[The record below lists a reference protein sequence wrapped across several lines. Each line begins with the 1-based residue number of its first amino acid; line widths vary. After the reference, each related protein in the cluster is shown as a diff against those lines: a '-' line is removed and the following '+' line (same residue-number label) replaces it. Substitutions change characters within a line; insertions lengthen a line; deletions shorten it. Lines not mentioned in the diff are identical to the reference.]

1 MDTMARI
8 TGGVDT
14 HLDVHVAAA
23 LNDVGG
29 ALGTASFPATAAGYR
44 ALLGWLGSFG
54 EVVLVG
60 VEGTGS
66 YGAGLT
72 RFLHGHAVPVVE
84 VDRPNR
90 QSRRMSGKSDP
101 IDAISA
107 ARAALGGT
115 ANGAAKTRDGNV
127 EAIRVL
133 RVAKISAQKARTQA
147 INQIHSLVCTA
158 PDALRDK
165 LRGLPTGELVAT
177 CAGLRPGPRR
187 DVEAVTKTT
196 LRALARRVHHLD
208 EEIAELEALIRP
220 LVTATAP
227 GLLAHYGVGPDTAA
241 ALLVAAGD
249 NPDRLRTEATFA
261 RLCGVAPIPATSGKT
276 QHRHRLHRGGDRQA
290 NSALWHIALTRMAS
304 DADTRAYVQRRT
316 KEGLSKREVMRC
328 LKRYIARELFPDL
341 PHQIVP

>member
-14 HLDVHVAAA
+14 HLEVHVAAA

-29 ALGTASFPATAAGYR
+29 VLGTASFPTTTAGYR
-44 ALLGWLGSFG
+44 QLLEWLSSFG
-54 EVVLVG
+54 QVELVG

-66 YGAGLT
+66 YGAGLS
-72 RFLHGHAVPVVE
+72 RFLHRHGVPVVE

-90 QSRRMSGKSDP
+90 QKRRLSGKSDT

-127 EAIRVL
+127 EAIRDL
-133 RVAKISAQKARTQA
+133 RVAKISAHKARTQA

-158 PDALRDK
+158 PDELRDR
-165 LRGLPTGELVAT
+165 LRALPTPVLVEA
-177 CAGLRPGPRR
+177 CAAMRPGAAG
-187 DVEAVTKTT
+187 DVTAATKTT
-196 LRALARRVHHLD
+196 LRALARRVHHL
-208 EEIAELEALIRP
+208 ETEIAEIEALIRP
-220 LVTATAP
+220 IVTATAP
-227 GLLAHYGVGPDTAA
+227 ALLAHSGVGPDTAA

-249 NPDRLRTEATFA
+249 NPGRLRSEATFA
-261 RLCGVAPIPATSGKT
+261 RLCGAAPIPATSGKT
-276 QHRHRLHRGGDRQA
+276 QNRHRLHRGGDRQA
-290 NSALWHIALTRMAS
+290 NSALWRIALTRMS
-304 DADTRAYVQRRT
+304 WDPDTKAYVERRT

-341 PHQIVP
+341 PRELLA

>member
-1 MDTMARI
+1 METMARI

-23 LNDVGG
+23 VNEFG
-29 ALGTASFPATAAGYR
+29 AVLATASFPTTAMGYR
-44 ALLGWLGSFG
+44 QLLDWMSSFG
-54 EVVLVG
+54 DVVLVG

-66 YGAGLT
+66 YGAGLS
-72 RFLHGHAVPVVE
+72 RFLHRHGVAVVE

-90 QSRRMSGKSDP
+90 QKRRLSGKSDP

-133 RVAKISAQKARTQA
+133 RVAKISAHKARTQA

-158 PDALRDK
+158 PDELRDK
-165 LRGLPTGELVAT
+165 LRALRTAELIAT
-177 CAGLRPGPRR
+177 CASLRPGPGN
-187 DVEAVTKTT
+187 DVTAATKTT

-208 EEIAELEALIRP
+208 EEIADLEALIRP

-227 GLLAHYGVGPDTAA
+227 ALLAHPGVGPDTAA

-249 NPDRLRTEATFA
+249 NPARLRNEATFA
-261 RLCGVAPIPATSGKT
+261 RLCGAAPIPATSGKT
-276 QHRHRLHRGGDRQA
+276 QNRHRLHRGGDRQA
-290 NSALWHIALTRMAS
+290 NSALWRIALTRMS
-304 DADTRAYVQRRT
+304 WDPDTRAYVERRT

-328 LKRYIARELFPDL
+328 LKRYIARELFADL
-341 PHQIVP
+341 PQQVLS

>member
-1 MDTMARI
+1 METMARI

-23 LNDVGG
+23 VNEFG
-29 ALGTASFPATAAGYR
+29 AVLATASFATTLAGYR
-44 ALLGWLGSFG
+44 QLLEWMSSFG
-54 EVVLVG
+54 DVVLVG

-66 YGAGLT
+66 YGAGLS
-72 RFLHGHAVPVVE
+72 RFLHRHGVAVVE

-90 QSRRMSGKSDP
+90 QKRRLSGKSDP

-115 ANGAAKTRDGNV
+115 ANGAAKARDGNV

-133 RVAKISAQKARTQA
+133 RVAKISAHKARTQA

-158 PDALRDK
+158 PDELRDK
-165 LRGLPTGELVAT
+165 LRALRTSDLIAT
-177 CAGLRPGPRR
+177 CAGLRPGPGS
-187 DVEAVTKTT
+187 DVTAATKTT

-208 EEIAELEALIRP
+208 EEIADLESLIQP
-220 LVTATAP
+220 LVATTAP
-227 GLLAHYGVGPDTAA
+227 ALLAHSGVGPDTAA

-249 NPDRLRTEATFA
+249 NPARLRSEATFA
-261 RLCGVAPIPATSGKT
+261 RLCGAAPIPATSGKT
-276 QHRHRLHRGGDRQA
+276 QNRHRLHRGGDRQA
-290 NSALWHIALTRMAS
+290 NSALWRIALTRMS
-304 DADTRAYVQRRT
+304 WDPDTRAYVERRT

-341 PHQIVP
+341 PRELLA

>member
-14 HLDVHVAAA
+14 HLEVHVAAA
-23 LNDVGG
+23 LSDVGG
-29 ALGTASFPATAAGYR
+29 VLGTASFPTTPAGYR
-44 ALLGWLGSFG
+44 QLLEWLSSFG
-54 EVVLVG
+54 QVELVG

-66 YGAGLT
+66 YGAGLS
-72 RFLHGHAVPVVE
+72 RFLHRQGVAVVE

-90 QSRRMSGKSDP
+90 QKRRLSGKSDP

-115 ANGAAKTRDGNV
+115 ANGAAKTRDGSI

-133 RVAKISAQKARTQA
+133 RVAKISAHKARTQA

-158 PDALRDK
+158 PDELRDR
-165 LRGLPTGELVAT
+165 LRALPTPALVEA
-177 CAGLRPGPRR
+177 CAALRPGAGG
-187 DVEAVTKTT
+187 DVTAATKAT
-196 LRALARRVHHLD
+196 LRCLGRRVRHLD
-208 EEIAELEALIRP
+208 EEIAGLEALIRP
-220 LVTATAP
+220 IVAATAP
-227 GLLAHYGVGPDTAA
+227 ELIAHSGVGPDTAA

-249 NPDRLRTEATFA
+249 NPGRLRSEATFA
-261 RLCGVAPIPATSGKT
+261 RLCGAAPIPATSGKT

-290 NSALWHIALTRMAS
+290 NSALWRIALTRMS
-304 DADTRAYVQRRT
+304 WDPDTRAYVERRT

-341 PHQIVP
+341 PRQMLS

>member
-1 MDTMARI
+1 METMARI

-29 ALGTASFPATAAGYR
+29 VLGTASFPTTTAGYR
-44 ALLGWLGSFG
+44 QLLEWMSSFG

-66 YGAGLT
+66 YGAGLS
-72 RFLHGHAVPVVE
+72 RYLHARSIAVVE

-90 QSRRMSGKSDP
+90 QRRRLSGKSDP

-107 ARAALGGT
+107 ARAALSGS
-115 ANGAAKTRDGNV
+115 ANGSAKTRDGSV

-133 RVAKISAQKARTQA
+133 RVAKISAHKARTQA
-147 INQIHSLVCTA
+147 INQIHSLICTA
-158 PDALRDK
+158 PDELRDR
-165 LRGLPTGELVAT
+165 LRALPTAELIAT
-177 CAGLRPGPRR
+177 CAGLRPGAGS
-187 DVEAVTKTT
+187 DVTAATKTT

-208 EEIAELEALIRP
+208 EEIADLEALIRP
-220 LVTATAP
+220 LVHATAP
-227 GLLAHYGVGPDTAA
+227 ELLAHKGVGPDTAA

-249 NPDRLRTEATFA
+249 NPSRLRDEATFA
-261 RLCGVAPIPATSGKT
+261 RLCGAAPIPATSGKT
-276 QHRHRLHRGGDRQA
+276 QNRHRLHRGGDRQA
-290 NSALWHIALTRMAS
+290 NSALWRIALTRMS
-304 DADTRAYVQRRT
+304 WDPDTRAYVERRT
-316 KEGLSKREVMRC
+316 KEGLSKREVIRC

-341 PHQIVP
+341 PQQMLS

>member
-1 MDTMARI
+1 METMARI

-23 LNDVGG
+23 VNEFG
-29 ALGTASFPATAAGYR
+29 AVLGTASFPTTLTGYR
-44 ALLGWLGSFG
+44 QLLEWMSSFG
-54 EVVLVG
+54 QVVLVG

-66 YGAGLT
+66 YGAGLS
-72 RFLHGHAVPVVE
+72 RYLHATDVAVVE

-90 QSRRMSGKSDP
+90 QKRRLSGKSDP

-133 RVAKISAQKARTQA
+133 RVAKISAHKARTQA
-147 INQIHSLVCTA
+147 INQIHSLICTA
-158 PDALRDK
+158 PDDLRDK
-165 LRGLPTGELVAT
+165 LRNLSTVELVAT
-177 CAGLRPGPRR
+177 CAGLRPGSGG
-187 DVEAVTKTT
+187 DVTAATKAT

-208 EEIAELEALIRP
+208 EEIADLEALIHP

-227 GLLAHYGVGPDTAA
+227 ELLAHKGVGPDTAA

-249 NPDRLRTEATFA
+249 NPSRLRSEATFA
-261 RLCGVAPIPATSGKT
+261 RLCGAAPIPATSGKT
-276 QHRHRLHRGGDRQA
+276 QNRHRLHRGGDRQA
-290 NSALWHIALTRMAS
+290 NSALWRIALTRMS
-304 DADTRAYVQRRT
+304 WDPDTRAYVERRT

-328 LKRYIARELFPDL
+328 LKRYIARELFADL
-341 PHQIVP
+341 PQQMLS

>member
-1 MDTMARI
+1 METMARI

-23 LNDVGG
+23 LTDVGG
-29 ALGTASFPATAAGYR
+29 VLGTASFPTTAVGYR
-44 ALLGWLGSFG
+44 QLLEWLSSFG

-66 YGAGLT
+66 YGAGLS
-72 RFLHGHAVPVVE
+72 RFLYARGVTVVE

-90 QSRRMSGKSDP
+90 QKRRLAGKSDP

-133 RVAKISAQKARTQA
+133 RVAKISARKARTQA
-147 INQIHSLVCTA
+147 VNQIHSLVCTA
-158 PDALRDK
+158 PDELRDK
-165 LRGLPTGELVAT
+165 LRDLPTGQLVQT
-177 CAGLRPGPRR
+177 CANLRPGDGR
-187 DVEAVTKTT
+187 DVTAVTKLT
-196 LRALARRVHHLD
+196 LRALARRVQALQD
-208 EEIAELEALIRP
+208 EIDQLEAASRP
-220 LVTATAP
+220 LVIETAP
-227 GLLAHYGVGPDTAA
+227 ALLAHNGVGPDTAA

-249 NPDRLRTEATFA
+249 NPGRLRTEATFA
-261 RLCGVAPIPATSGKT
+261 RLCGAAPIPATSGKT
-276 QHRHRLHRGGDRQA
+276 QNRHRLHRGGDRQA
-290 NSALWHIALTRMAS
+290 NSALWRIALTRMS
-304 DADTRAYVQRRT
+304 NDPDTRAYVERRT

-341 PHQIVP
+341 PGEMLA

>member
-1 MDTMARI
+1 METMARI

-29 ALGTASFPATAAGYR
+29 VLGTASFPTTTGGYR
-44 ALLGWLGSFG
+44 QLLEWMSSFG

-66 YGAGLT
+66 YGAGLS
-72 RFLHGHAVPVVE
+72 RYLHAHSVTVVE

-90 QSRRMSGKSDP
+90 QKRRLSGKSDP

-107 ARAALGGT
+107 ARAALSGS
-115 ANGAAKTRDGNV
+115 ANGSAKTRDGSV

-133 RVAKISAQKARTQA
+133 RVAKISAHKARTQA

-158 PDALRDK
+158 PDELRDK
-165 LRGLPTGELVAT
+165 LRALPTAELIAT
-177 CAGLRPGPRR
+177 CAGLRPGAGS
-187 DVEAVTKTT
+187 DVTAATKTT

-208 EEIAELEALIRP
+208 EEIADLEALIRP
-220 LVTATAP
+220 LVHATAP
-227 GLLAHYGVGPDTAA
+227 ELLAHKGVGPDTAA

-249 NPDRLRTEATFA
+249 NPSRLRDEATFA
-261 RLCGVAPIPATSGKT
+261 RLPEFAGKIFCSHCGTEHVWSKDKA
-276 QHRHRLHRGGDRQA
+276 RLVDDETPK
-290 NSALWHIALTRMAS
+290 S
-304 DADTRAYVQRRT
+304 
-316 KEGLSKREVMRC
+316 
-328 LKRYIARELFPDL
+328 
-341 PHQIVP
+341 

>member
-14 HLDVHVAAA
+14 HLEVHVAAA

-29 ALGTASFPATAAGYR
+29 VLGTASFPTTAAGYR
-44 ALLGWLGSFG
+44 QLLEWLSSFG
-54 EVVLVG
+54 QVVLVG

-66 YGAGLT
+66 YGAGLS
-72 RFLHGHAVPVVE
+72 RFLHRHDIAVVE

-90 QSRRMSGKSDP
+90 QKRRLSGKSDP

-107 ARAALGGT
+107 ARAALGGN

-133 RVAKISAQKARTQA
+133 RVAKISAHKARTQA

-158 PDALRDK
+158 PDELRDG
-165 LRGLPTGELVAT
+165 LRTLPTPALIEA
-177 CAGLRPGPRR
+177 CAGLRPGAAG
-187 DVEAVTKTT
+187 DVTAATKTT

-208 EEIAELEALIRP
+208 AEIAEIEALIRP
-220 LVTATAP
+220 IVTATAP
-227 GLLAHYGVGPDTAA
+227 ALLAHSGVGPDTAA

-249 NPDRLRTEATFA
+249 NPERLRSEATFA
-261 RLCGVAPIPATSGKT
+261 RLCGAAPIPATSGKT
-276 QHRHRLHRGGDRQA
+276 QNRHRLHRGGDRQA
-290 NSALWHIALTRMAS
+290 NSALWRIALTRMS
-304 DADTRAYVQRRT
+304 WDPDTKAYVERRT

-328 LKRYIARELFPDL
+328 LKRYIARELFADL
-341 PHQIVP
+341 PRELLA

>member
-1 MDTMARI
+1 METMARI

-23 LNDVGG
+23 VNEFG
-29 ALGTASFPATAAGYR
+29 AVLGTASFPTTATGYR
-44 ALLGWLGSFG
+44 QLLEWMSQFG
-54 EVVLVG
+54 QVVLVG

-66 YGAGLT
+66 YGAGLS
-72 RFLHGHAVPVVE
+72 RFLHRQGVSVVE

-90 QSRRMSGKSDP
+90 QRRRLSGKSDP

-133 RVAKISAQKARTQA
+133 RVAKFSAHKARTQA

-158 PDALRDK
+158 PDELRDK
-165 LRGLPTGELVAT
+165 LRTLPTPALIDA
-177 CAGLRPGPRR
+177 CANLRPGSGS
-187 DVEAVTKTT
+187 VVTAATKTT

-208 EEIAELEALIRP
+208 AEIADLEALIRP

-227 GLLAHYGVGPDTAA
+227 ALLAHVGVGPDTAA

-249 NPDRLRTEATFA
+249 NPGRLRSEATFA
-261 RLCGVAPIPATSGKT
+261 RLCGAAPIPATSGKT
-276 QHRHRLHRGGDRQA
+276 QNRHRLHRGGDRQA
-290 NSALWHIALTRMAS
+290 NSALWRIALTRMS
-304 DADTRAYVQRRT
+304 WDPDTRAYVERRT

-341 PHQIVP
+341 PRELLA

>member
-1 MDTMARI
+1 METMARI

-23 LNDVGG
+23 LTDVGG
-29 ALGTASFPATAAGYR
+29 VLGTASFPTTTAGYR
-44 ALLGWLGSFG
+44 QLLEWMSSFG
-54 EVVLVG
+54 QVVLVG

-66 YGAGLT
+66 YGAGLS
-72 RFLHGHAVPVVE
+72 RFLHVQGVAVVE

-90 QSRRMSGKSDP
+90 QKRRLSGKSDP

-133 RVAKISAQKARTQA
+133 RVAKISAHKARTQA

-158 PDALRDK
+158 PDELRDK
-165 LRGLPTGELVAT
+165 LRALPTAELVTT
-177 CAGLRPGPRR
+177 CAGLRPGSGS
-187 DVEAVTKTT
+187 DVTAATKTT

-208 EEIAELEALIRP
+208 EEIADLEALIRP
-220 LVTATAP
+220 LVHVTAP
-227 GLLAHYGVGPDTAA
+227 RLLAHNGVGPDTAA

-249 NPDRLRTEATFA
+249 NPERLRTEATFA
-261 RLCGVAPIPATSGKT
+261 RLCGAAPIPATSGKT
-276 QHRHRLHRGGDRQA
+276 QNRHRLHRGGDRQA
-290 NSALWHIALTRMAS
+290 NSALWRIAFTRMS
-304 DADTRAYVQRRT
+304 NDPDTRAYVQRRT

-341 PHQIVP
+341 PGETLA